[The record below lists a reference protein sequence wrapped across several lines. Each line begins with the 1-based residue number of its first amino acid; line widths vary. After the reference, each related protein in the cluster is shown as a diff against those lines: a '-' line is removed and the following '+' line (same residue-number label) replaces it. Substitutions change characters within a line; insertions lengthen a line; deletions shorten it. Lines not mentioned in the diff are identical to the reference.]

1 MTVMTAAVGGG
12 CTPPAPQLGEAPIKE
27 VVSAMT
33 LEEKVDL
40 LVGTGMEGVEDDGAV
55 VGSTDKIVPG
65 AAGTTCAIPR
75 LGIPAIVLA
84 DGPAG
89 LRIDPTREGDDSTYY
104 CTHFP
109 MATMLASTWNTELV
123 ERVGKAIG
131 EEAHEY
137 GADILL
143 APALNIQRNPLCG
156 RNFEYYSEDPL
167 VSGRMAAAY
176 VRGVQSNGVGATI
189 KHFAVNNQETNRTF
203 NDARLSRR
211 ALREIYLKGFEIAVR
226 EGRPYAVMSSYNAV
240 NGVCASENRE
250 LVNTLLRGEWGFDG
264 LVMTDWVA
272 GNDAVAMMKAG
283 NEMLQP
289 GLEKQK
295 KAIREGVESGQLD
308 ESVLDTNVTRVL
320 ELIARTPRFH
330 GYKYSNRPDLKAH
343 AAITRQ
349 SATEGMVLLKNEG
362 SALPL
367 SGKIR
372 NIALFGSVSYDF
384 MTGGSGSGSV
394 NHAYTVSLL
403 DGLLNAGYSVHK
415 ELRTRYERH
424 VERERQRIAAL
435 NLDTFTQGVP
445 PPEEMEVSPEL
456 MRQQA
461 GETDAAVITFGRRAG
476 EFSDRKLA
484 DFYLKPEERAL
495 LEAVCKT
502 FHASGKR
509 VIVVLNIAGSIETA
523 SWKELPDAI
532 LCAWQGGQE
541 SGNSVAD
548 ILCGRVSP
556 SGKLTMTFPL
566 KYEDMPSSPNFPIDK
581 TVSETLSD
589 KEKEE
594 ISKVKDVG
602 YTVYEEGIY
611 VGYRYFDSFGR
622 PVSYPFGYGLS
633 YTEFA
638 YSNPKIRVENGVCK
652 VSVHVKNTGRY
663 AGKEVVQLYVSAP
676 EAAKRDKPEK
686 ELKAFAK
693 TRELKPGEESTVT
706 MEVNAADLASF
717 DERLSAWV
725 TEEGTYKFML
735 ASSSRDIR
743 ASVTAEIPSVVREVR
758 DLLKPRQEIKEL
770 AR

>member
-1 MTVMTAAVGGG
+1 MHAARPAAWRDPHQGGG
-12 CTPPAPQLGEAPIKE
+12 VRHDTGRESRPACR
-27 VVSAMT
+27 
-33 LEEKVDL
+33 
-40 LVGTGMEGVEDDGAV
+40 
-55 VGSTDKIVPG
+55 
-65 AAGTTCAIPR
+65 GTTCAIPR

-167 VSGRMAAAY
+167 LSGRMAAAY

-240 NGVCASENRE
+240 NGVCAPENRE

-295 KAIREGVESGQLD
+295 KAIREGVENGRLD

-330 GYKYSNRPDLKAH
+330 GYKYSNHPDLKAH

-461 GETDAAVITFGRRAG
+461 AETDAAVITFGRRAG

-638 YSNPKIRVENGVCK
+638 YSDPQIRVENGVCK
-652 VSVHVKNTGRY
+652 VSVRVKNTGSY

>member
-1 MTVMTAAVGGG
+1 M
-12 CTPPAPQLGEAPIKE
+12 
-27 VVSAMT
+27 
-33 LEEKVDL
+33 
-40 LVGTGMEGVEDDGAV
+40 
-55 VGSTDKIVPG
+55 
-65 AAGTTCAIPR
+65 
-75 LGIPAIVLA
+75 
-84 DGPAG
+84 
-89 LRIDPTREGDDSTYY
+89 
-104 CTHFP
+104 
-109 MATMLASTWNTELV
+109 
-123 ERVGKAIG
+123 
-131 EEAHEY
+131 
-137 GADILL
+137 
-143 APALNIQRNPLCG
+143 
-156 RNFEYYSEDPL
+156 
-167 VSGRMAAAY
+167 
-176 VRGVQSNGVGATI
+176 
-189 KHFAVNNQETNRTF
+189 
-203 NDARLSRR
+203 
-211 ALREIYLKGFEIAVR
+211 REIYLKGFEIAVR

-240 NGVCASENRE
+240 NGVCAPENRE

-461 GETDAAVITFGRRAG
+461 AETDAAVITFGRRAG

-638 YSNPKIRVENGVCK
+638 YSDPQIRVENGVCK
-652 VSVHVKNTGRY
+652 VSVRVKNTGSY